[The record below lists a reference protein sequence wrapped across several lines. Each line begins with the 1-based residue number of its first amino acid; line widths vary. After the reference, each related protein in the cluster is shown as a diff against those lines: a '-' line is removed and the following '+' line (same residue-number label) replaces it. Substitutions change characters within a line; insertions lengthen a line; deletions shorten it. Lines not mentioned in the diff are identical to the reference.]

1 LSCIS
6 SSVPERRTT
15 IVRVIITSKKTKV
28 LSLLQHQKTTY
39 YKIKTKF
46 IPLFAVEGNFFLA
59 RPMTAAWSEAERLSH
74 PDSFSTCVYGDNS
87 KKQLAWFHAKPL
99 APWPSGLMDIRT

>member
-1 LSCIS
+1 
-6 SSVPERRTT
+6 VPERRTT

-59 RPMTAAWSEAERLSH
+59 RPMTAAWSEAE
-74 PDSFSTCVYGDNS
+74 SFSTCVYGDNS

>member
-1 LSCIS
+1 M
-6 SSVPERRTT
+6 
-15 IVRVIITSKKTKV
+15 IITSKKQK

-59 RPMTAAWSEAERLSH
+59 RAQTAAWSEAERLSH
-74 PDSFSTCVYGDNS
+74 PEIFSTWVYGDNS
-87 KKQLAWFHAKPL
+87 KKQLAWFHVKLL
-99 APWPSGLMDIRT
+99 APWPSGLVDIRT